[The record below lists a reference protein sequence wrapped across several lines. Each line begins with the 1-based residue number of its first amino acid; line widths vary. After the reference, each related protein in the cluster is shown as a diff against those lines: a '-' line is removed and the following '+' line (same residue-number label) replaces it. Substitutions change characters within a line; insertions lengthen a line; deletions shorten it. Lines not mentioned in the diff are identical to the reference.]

1 MNRLVARLAWV
12 LPLFFLGLTVHQ
24 ANVALDI
31 RKTLD
36 RGTLAT
42 AEVTEVHEE
51 NRVDVTFDWVSL
63 RVPLEDG
70 SVMVK
75 DKLALP
81 HSLVPLLKTEDDEP
95 RETVDVRVDP
105 GADQEVVILSVASTQ
120 WRIAAMNS
128 AIGGVAF
135 LIFAVGVFYW
145 NRSLE
150 TDGDPAERGVSE
162 PDPDHPARR
171 VMREA

>member
-24 ANVALDI
+24 AKVSFDI
-31 RKTLD
+31 RETLNQ
-36 RGTLAT
+36 GELAT
-42 AEVTEVHEE
+42 AEITEVHEE

-63 RVPLEDG
+63 RVPLQDG
-70 SVMVK
+70 SVLVK
-75 DKLALP
+75 EEMALP

-95 RETVDVRVDP
+95 RESVEVRVDP

-145 NRSLE
+145 NRSLK

-171 VMREA
+171 IMRKA